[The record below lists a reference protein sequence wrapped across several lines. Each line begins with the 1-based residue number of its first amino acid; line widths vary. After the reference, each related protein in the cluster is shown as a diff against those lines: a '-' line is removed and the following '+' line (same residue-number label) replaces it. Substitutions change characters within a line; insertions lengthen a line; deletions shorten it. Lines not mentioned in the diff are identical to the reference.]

1 MNKKTS
7 NLEDQLLK
15 ADKRSL
21 SEILKDIPNT
31 NFVKK
36 KKKLLKDNNMSKS
49 DIIRQSSLDK
59 SYAYQIFS
67 GERNA
72 GRNKVLQIALAL
84 SCDLKNTNRLLTLSN
99 NAQLYAKVKRD
110 AILIFAIS
118 EGYTV
123 LETNELLD
131 SKHYEHI

>member
-7 NLEDQLLK
+7 NLEEQLLK
-15 ADKRSL
+15 ADKKSL

-31 NFVKK
+31 NFVEFLE
-36 KKKLLKDNNMSKS
+36 KLLKDNNMSKS

-118 EGYTV
+118 EGYSV

>member
-7 NLEDQLLK
+7 SLEEQLLK

-31 NFVKK
+31 NFVEFLE
-36 KKKLLKDNNMSKS
+36 KLLKDNNMSKS